1 MVLERRQ
8 SHLIINQFNNININ
22 KQVHMDT
29 TINYVLSTFEGNINP
44 GDPTRLKL
52 YLQAKNEIDK
62 ENDNLDISV

>member
-1 MVLERRQ
+1 
-8 SHLIINQFNNININ
+8 
-22 KQVHMDT
+22 MDT